1 MMRAFD
7 WRDVRLI
14 KTLSEQG
21 LCLDSESG
29 LTRGCHPLSNAL
41 LAYLMPGTR
50 PTTWVWR
57 DHHRGAFGQ
66 LRHRLH
72 QEQARILFVAPALD
86 DALEGGWMALVEQL
100 AAEAGR
106 RGAHNL
112 IAEVDEASRE
122 FEALRVAGFAVYAR
136 QRVWRLARP
145 MPGPA
150 AEIGVRTADT
160 RDGVGISVL
169 YTNIVPRLVQ
179 QVEPAP
185 SAARGYVLERDGE
198 LIAFLDVRR
207 GPAGIWL
214 DPYLHPEAFELSEG
228 VVQSVLSCLPN
239 PAGLPVF
246 LCVRRYQDWLQ
257 EILAQIGFE
266 LQGAQAMLVKRLT
279 ARVMEPV
286 LKPLP
291 VVDHQATRPVVRA
304 RLTRQD

>member
-7 WRDVRLI
+7 WRDVRLV
-14 KTLSEQG
+14 KALSGHG

-29 LTRGCHPLSNAL
+29 LTHGCHPLSDAL

-57 DHHRGAFGQ
+57 DHHQAAFGQ
-66 LRHRLH
+66 LRHRPH
-72 QEQARILFVAPALD
+72 QEQARILFVAPELD
-86 DALEGGWMALVEQL
+86 EALEGGWMALVEQL

-106 RGAHNL
+106 RGAHSL

-122 FEALRVAGFAVYAR
+122 FEALRMAGFAVYAR
-136 QRVWRLARP
+136 QSVWKLARP
-145 MPGPA
+145 LPGLA
-150 AEIGVRTADT
+150 ADIGVRPADPK
-160 RDGVGISVL
+160 DVVGINVL

-185 SAARGYVLERDGE
+185 PGARGYVLEREGE

-207 GPAGIWL
+207 GPAGIRL
-214 DPYLHPEAFELSEG
+214 DPYLHPEAFELSDE
-228 VVQSVLSCLPN
+228 VVQAVLGRLSN
-239 PAGLPVF
+239 PMGLPVY

-257 EILAQIGFE
+257 EVLAQIGFE

-291 VVDHQATRPVVRA
+291 VVDHQVTRPVVRA